1 MQTHRVSLSWII
13 LDIAAFECLES
24 AKRSKR
30 AVSTL
35 MRPPSNCLYVSCFSR
50 RKCAKS
56 LVELW
61 LADVSRASS
70 GKYQRTHRHSHL
82 SKEMHFWLNLMR
94 VTPSRIKITRPFVLD
109 SHSFVPQGIHNKHTV
124 TLRIYASKKDTWA
137 ACIIRSR
144 DLKCWSDNAAN
155 RKTWR
160 VDPVDSYFI
169 INTTLNYD
177 SHARSFPTWIFQGT
191 PFEINKSFYL
201 LLGKISPTILGK
213 EILGG
218 VYVAWIIFFFEFIL
232 LSNKIKIV
240 SLPCSLRVLKIL

>member
-1 MQTHRVSLSWII
+1 M
-13 LDIAAFECLES
+13 C
-24 AKRSKR
+24 
-30 AVSTL
+30 
-35 MRPPSNCLYVSCFSR
+35 
-50 RKCAKS
+50 
-56 LVELW
+56 
-61 LADVSRASS
+61 
-70 GKYQRTHRHSHL
+70 
-82 SKEMHFWLNLMR
+82 

-109 SHSFVPQGIHNKHTV
+109 SHSFVPQGIHNKHTTCV
-124 TLRIYASKKDTWA
+124 KNICIDKKDTWA

-144 DLKCWSDNAAN
+144 DLKCWSGNDNAAN

-169 INTTLNYD
+169 INTTRNYD

-232 LSNKIKIV
+232 LSSKIKIV